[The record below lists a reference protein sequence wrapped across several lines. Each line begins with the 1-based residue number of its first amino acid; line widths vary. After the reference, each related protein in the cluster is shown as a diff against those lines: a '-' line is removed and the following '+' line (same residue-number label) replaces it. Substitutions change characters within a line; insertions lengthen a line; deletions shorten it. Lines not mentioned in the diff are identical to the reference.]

1 MKSRMSVQDRAAHAG
16 LGDQLRRYGTRPV
29 AQLLIAPIVAVT
41 TLVLGSG
48 THIVPYRL
56 AGAVLTV
63 GLLGQALLIHRNR
76 AIHVF
81 ERGMIAVSALGR
93 ARHVV
98 TWHEVA
104 YVEGVTVNT
113 SNGAFTTTR
122 RDFTVHLPGGRVRFS
137 DLLVDDGD
145 QLAAHIA
152 LSAGQRLLF

>member
-1 MKSRMSVQDRAAHAG
+1 MSHGKRVQDRAAHSG
-16 LGDQLRRYGTRPV
+16 LGKQLRRYGTRPV

-41 TLVLGSG
+41 TLVLGLG
-48 THIVPYRL
+48 AHVVPYRL
-56 AGAVLTV
+56 GGTAITV
-63 GLLGQALLIHRNR
+63 GLLAQALLIHRNR

-81 ERGMIAVSALGR
+81 ERGMITVGALGQV
-93 ARHVV
+93 RHVV

-137 DLLVDDGD
+137 DLLVADGD
-145 QLAAHIA
+145 RLAAYIA
-152 LSAGQRLLF
+152 LHAGQRRLF

>member
-1 MKSRMSVQDRAAHAG
+1 MKRGSSVQDRAAHAG
-16 LGDQLRRYGTRPV
+16 LGSQLRRYGTRPV
-29 AQLLIAPIVAVT
+29 AQLLTAPIVAAT
-41 TLVLGSG
+41 TLILGFG
-48 THIVPYRL
+48 AHVVAYQL
-56 AGAVLTV
+56 AGTAITA
-63 GLLGQALLIHRNR
+63 GLLAQALLIHRNR

-81 ERGMIAVSALGR
+81 ERGMITVGALGR
-93 ARHVV
+93 VRHVV

-137 DLLVDDGD
+137 DLLIADGD
-145 QLAAHIA
+145 RLAAHIA